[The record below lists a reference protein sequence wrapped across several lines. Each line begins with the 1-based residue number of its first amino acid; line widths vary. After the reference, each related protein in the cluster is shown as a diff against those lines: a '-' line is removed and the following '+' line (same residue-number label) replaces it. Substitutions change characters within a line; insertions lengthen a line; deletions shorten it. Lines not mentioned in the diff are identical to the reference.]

1 MQLIVHIGLD
11 RPLIL
16 PLNYNHIL
24 QSIIY
29 RAIGNMP
36 DYANF
41 LHNEGY
47 TRDKRQYRM
56 FQFSQL
62 SGEYTIQDRKI
73 IFRSYVSFEIRTPE
87 PLLIRLLG
95 EYFWNHGIRFGETVY
110 RDIQMELYDYTVEEE
125 NITIR
130 MKSPVTVYSTDSEE
144 GRIYYYNPEEE
155 EFYQRLKENFFR
167 KYQAYYGVEPVEM
180 PEIKK
185 ERDKMPKKFV
195 TKYQGRYITA
205 WYGTYELSGKRKYL
219 DFLYQVGLGSKN
231 SQGFGMFEIL

>member
-11 RPLIL
+11 RPLVL

-185 ERDKMPKKFV
+185 ERDKMPKKI
-195 TKYQGRYITA
+195 RNEI
-205 WYGTYELSGKRKYL
+205 SGK
-219 DFLYQVGLGSKN
+219 LYHCMVWNVRTVGKEKIS
-231 SQGFGMFEIL
+231 